1 MRKAF
6 VVAVV
11 FAAVVALLGVGTAEA
26 ATRGVP
32 RLIHVRASAHRVH
45 GGDLFTIAVAAR
57 NRSGGDYAVGF
68 PNIPA
73 GVTLVDEV
81 CRAGSGGPSPDT
93 PDCEYSGYRAITH
106 TTGVFEADATVS
118 GRIHIDVCTQSLDA
132 NPPKPACGGVSFRVL
147 QFGDVAHIV
156 SVTTSSLTAHPGG
169 LVTFTLDVAA
179 RDRGSND
186 YYVNF
191 AGIPAGV
198 NEFNTCQGKQA
209 DTPSADGPFCEYD
222 AFTTTTS
229 TITHTV
235 GHFEADATVPRLIS
249 IDVCAQ
255 SFNNPSSQPEC
266 RRISV
271 RLP

>member
-11 FAAVVALLGVGTAEA
+11 FAAVVALLGVGAAEA
-26 ATRGVP
+26 AAPDVP
-32 RLIHVRASAHRVH
+32 ELIHVRASAHAVH
-45 GGDLFTIAVAAR
+45 SGDLFTIDVVAR
-57 NRSGGDYAVGF
+57 NRSGDDYAVGF
-68 PNIPA
+68 RNIPA
-73 GVTLVDEV
+73 GVTLVNEV

-93 PDCEYSGYRAITH
+93 PDCEYSGYRARTY
-106 TTGVFEADATVS
+106 TTGVFEADATVPR
-118 GRIHIDVCTQSLDA
+118 RIHIDVCTQSLSA
-132 NPPKPACGGVSFRVL
+132 TPATPDCRRVSFRVR
-147 QFGDVAHIV
+147 QFRDVAHIMQV
-156 SVTTSSLTAHPGG
+156 RTSNPAVHASG

-191 AGIPAGV
+191 AGLPQGV
-198 NEFNTCQGKQA
+198 SEFNTCRGKQA
-209 DTPSADGPFCEYD
+209 DNPSADGPFCEYD

-229 TITHTV
+229 TTTHTV

-266 RRISV
+266 RQVAV

>member
-26 ATRGVP
+26 ATSDVP
-32 RLIHVRASAHRVH
+32 ELIHVRTSARAVRV
-45 GGDLFTIAVAAR
+45 GDLFRIDVAAR
-57 NRSGGDYAVGF
+57 NRQGDDYAVGF

-73 GVTLVDEV
+73 GVTLVNEV

-106 TTGVFEADATVS
+106 TTGFFQADATVPR
-118 GRIHIDVCTQSLDA
+118 RIHIDVCTQSLSA
-132 NPPKPACGGVSFRVL
+132 TPAPPDCRRVSFRVR
-147 QFGDVAHIV
+147 QFRDVAHIV
-156 SVTTSSLTAHPGG
+156 RVRTSSRVVHPGG
-169 LVTFTLDVAA
+169 VVTFTLDVAA

-191 AGIPAGV
+191 AGIPPGV
-198 NEFNTCQGKQA
+198 NEYNTCRGKQA

-229 TITHTV
+229 TTTHTV

-255 SFNNPSSQPEC
+255 SFNNPAAQPEC
-266 RRISV
+266 RRIAV